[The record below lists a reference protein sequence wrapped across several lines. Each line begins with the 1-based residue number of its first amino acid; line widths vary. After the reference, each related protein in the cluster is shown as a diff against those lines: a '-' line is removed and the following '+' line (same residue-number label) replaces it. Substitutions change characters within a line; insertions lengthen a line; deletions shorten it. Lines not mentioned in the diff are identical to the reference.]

1 VNRFT
6 AQIHKIDKVIFAWP
20 WLTMLIILAVTVFFA
35 LQIPAVRIVSDF
47 ADLLPQQHPYIQL
60 HNSIRDTFGGA
71 NNVIL
76 SVEVEEGDVFNND
89 TLQRIHRLTEGV
101 DSLAGINHNMMASL
115 THRTT
120 RKVWLSE
127 EGNVKSAPHF
137 DPSKSSYT
145 LEELGTMR
153 REVVANPRVYGL
165 LVSPDLKSALIR
177 GTLIEGALDYEK
189 VFNQLRELRERESTE
204 GVSIYATGNPVL
216 VGWVSSYVGQIV
228 QIFLY
233 TILIMLALLIVYFRK
248 LYGILLP
255 VTGLVLTSIWGL
267 GILSLLGFNLDPL
280 MLVIPFLISARA
292 MSHGI
297 QLVERFY
304 QELAE
309 DPDHRRAARTAFEN
323 LFRPGSLGVISD
335 AIGLMLISLGS
346 VPINDKLAV
355 YASLW
360 ALSVIVTV
368 LIAIPVMLELLPRP
382 P

>member
-248 LYGILLP
+248 SLPAGFQPGSADAGDPLPDIGPGHVPRHPAGGALLP
-255 VTGLVLTSIWGL
+255 GTGG
-267 GILSLLGFNLDPL
+267 G
-280 MLVIPFLISARA
+280 
-292 MSHGI
+292 
-297 QLVERFY
+297 
-304 QELAE
+304 
-309 DPDHRRAARTAFEN
+309 
-323 LFRPGSLGVISD
+323 
-335 AIGLMLISLGS
+335 
-346 VPINDKLAV
+346 
-355 YASLW
+355 
-360 ALSVIVTV
+360 
-368 LIAIPVMLELLPRP
+368 PRP
-382 P
+382 PPRCPHRLREPVPAGQPGGDLRRHRPDADFPGFGADQ